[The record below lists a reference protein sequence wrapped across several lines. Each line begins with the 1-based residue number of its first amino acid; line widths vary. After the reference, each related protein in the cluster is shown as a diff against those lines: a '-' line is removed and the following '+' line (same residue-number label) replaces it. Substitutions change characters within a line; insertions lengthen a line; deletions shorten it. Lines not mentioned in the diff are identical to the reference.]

1 MPDMMNMQPLGAVP
15 MGENTYVIEDN
26 MVRCFLFIGTERALL
41 VDAGFGGEGRS
52 LKELVSTL
60 TDKPVQLVITHAD
73 PDHTGFA
80 AEFDAVYMHTGEI
93 GRYAAMGGKNS
104 TRIFPLAVGSAI
116 DIGGRRFEV
125 LHVPGHTPGSIALLD
140 RDGRILVAGDS
151 LSAMPVFMFGE
162 GRDLGAYLESMR
174 MLAGMKDA
182 FDAIYPSHGPIPL
195 PPEQVDRL
203 IAAAEQ
209 YLAGAL
215 TPQEPPFPMP
225 AKAYLHD
232 GAGFYL

>member
-1 MPDMMNMQPLGAVP
+1 MMNMQPLGAVP

-116 DIGGRRFEV
+116 DIGGRRFEGAARARPYAWE
-125 LHVPGHTPGSIALLD
+125 HRPARQRRAHS
-140 RDGRILVAGDS
+140 VAGDS
-151 LSAMPVFMFGE
+151 LSAMPVF
-162 GRDLGAYLESMR
+162 
-174 MLAGMKDA
+174 
-182 FDAIYPSHGPIPL
+182 
-195 PPEQVDRL
+195 
-203 IAAAEQ
+203 IA
-209 YLAGAL
+209 
-215 TPQEPPFPMP
+215 
-225 AKAYLHD
+225 
-232 GAGFYL
+232 